1 LNQYDCN
8 VARLSLGQLEKRNCP
23 FTQVQEFAMFTRPTN
38 IAIAALLAASV
49 GSAFAGNPPSAVL
62 NINQADGKSW
72 VEDVTGLL
80 VVDAQNNFSVLQGSS
95 ATSFFQNGQL
105 LSGVDIANHPDYWQW
120 KTDATTNASYWG
132 WHSAETISG
141 GTPLS
146 TDANDPWM
154 SVLRLDDAK
163 GHGTTD
169 LSYAVSAVNNHS
181 ITQTYSFAFGEEIEP
196 TVNTANTVHAQIA
209 GALKTQDG
217 NLTISPF
224 GTNTAI
230 QQLLLSAD
238 RGRSFFSAGVDVGP
252 QASASGAAAYGSFAA
267 DAAGPTGQAWNYMQ
281 TLTKFTLTGKDSA
294 RLVGF
299 ASITPVPEP
308 ETFAMLLTGLG
319 LIGLV
324 ARRRR
329 PDAA

>member
-1 LNQYDCN
+1 
-8 VARLSLGQLEKRNCP
+8 LST
-23 FTQVQEFAMFTRPTN
+23 FTQIQEFAMITRPN
-38 IAIAALLAASV
+38 KLAIATLLATLV
-49 GSAFAGNPPSAVL
+49 GSAFAGNPAAIL
-62 NINQADGKSW
+62 NIQQSDGKSW
-72 VEDVTGLL
+72 AEDVTGLL

-105 LSGVDIANHPDYWQW
+105 VSGVDIAAHPDYWQW
-120 KTDATTNASYWG
+120 KTDATTNLNYWG

-141 GTPLS
+141 GTPGS
-146 TDANDPWM
+146 TTANDPWM

-169 LSYAVSAVNNHS
+169 LSYAVAAVNNNS
-181 ITQTYSFAFGEEIEP
+181 ITQTYTFSFGEEILP
-196 TVNTANTVHAQIA
+196 TVNTANTVHAEIA
-209 GALKTQDG
+209 GALTTQDG

-238 RGRSFFSAGVDVGP
+238 RGVSFVNAGVDVGP
-252 QASASGAAAYGSFAA
+252 QASATGAAAYGSFAA
-267 DAAGPTGQAWNYMQ
+267 DAAGPTGQSWNYMQ
-281 TLTKFTLTGKDSA
+281 AVTKFTLTAKDSA

-308 ETFAMLLTGLG
+308 ETIVLLLSGLG

-329 PDAA
+329 VDAA